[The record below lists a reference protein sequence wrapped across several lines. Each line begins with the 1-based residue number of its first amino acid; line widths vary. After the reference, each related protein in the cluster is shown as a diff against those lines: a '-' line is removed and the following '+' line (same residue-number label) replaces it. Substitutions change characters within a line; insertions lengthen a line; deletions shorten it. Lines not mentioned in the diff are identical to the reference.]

1 MFEKEVVI
9 DCKNHLLGRLAS
21 IVAKELLSGQRVV
34 CVRCEDINI
43 SGSFYRNKLKF
54 LDKLRK
60 RTNTNPAHGP
70 YHFRAPSRIFYRVV
84 RGMIPHKTHR
94 GKCALE
100 RLKCFDGVPK
110 HCEKKKRMVRAPTR
124 PEAPPLP
131 QPPASL
137 AGPPLLASRRGMCPT
152 FCPVAPVHRDPPTL
166 PTPRSHPPACPSP
179 TRLSQVVPD
188 AFRVTRLKPGRRF
201 CKLGRI
207 SHEIGW
213 KHKEVLDKLEAK
225 RVEEGKVYH
234 ETKKALL
241 AKQKAAAAKTAS
253 GPYAAVLA
261 KFGY

>member
-1 MFEKEVVI
+1 MGTSPETSCPAMFEKVVVI

-21 IVAKELLSGQRVV
+21 IIAKELLCGQRVV

-70 YHFRAPSRIFYRVV
+70 FHFRAPARIFYRCI

-94 GKCALE
+94 GKCAME
-100 RLKCFDGVPK
+100 RLKCFEGIPPPYDK
-110 HCEKKKRMVRAPTR
+110 MKK
-124 PEAPPLP
+124 
-131 QPPASL
+131 
-137 AGPPLLASRRGMCPT
+137 
-152 FCPVAPVHRDPPTL
+152 
-166 PTPRSHPPACPSP
+166 
-179 TRLSQVVPD
+179 QVCPD

-201 CKLGRI
+201 CVLGRI

-213 KHKEVLDKLEAK
+213 KQQEVVARLEAK
-225 RVEEGKVYH
+225 RKAEAQVYFDA
-234 ETKKALL
+234 KKAET
-241 AKQKAAAAKTAS
+241 AKLTKAKEATAD
-253 GPYAAVLA
+253 GPYAATLA